1 MSPQLDEPP
10 LSINNAAER
19 LGVSSDT
26 SRRIFNDEPGVIKI
40 GQPSR
45 KVGRGYRRRYYTIR
59 IPLAVFERVRDRL
72 QQK

>member
-10 LSINNAAER
+10 LSINNAADR
-19 LGVSSDT
+19 LGYSSDT
-26 SRRIFNDEPGVIKI
+26 TRRIFADEPGVLRV
-40 GQPSR
+40 GLPSR